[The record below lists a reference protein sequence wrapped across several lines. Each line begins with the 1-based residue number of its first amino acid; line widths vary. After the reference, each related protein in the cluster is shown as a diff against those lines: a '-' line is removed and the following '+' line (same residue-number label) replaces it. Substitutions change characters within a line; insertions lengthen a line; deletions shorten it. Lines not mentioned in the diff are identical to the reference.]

1 MCRCCY
7 LTAASA
13 INHGLHVPLPHL
25 DPSGSHSLKSIL
37 VLGGSSAVGGDA
49 IQLLRL
55 ALPSA
60 KILTTSS
67 AKHHEHLI
75 SLGAT
80 KCFERSTDEDT
91 IKAATPGGL
100 GVDAILDAVG
110 AAASQP
116 TIFAV
121 LNSTGPKLYS
131 QVMTGSD
138 IKPPDGINQTVVFG
152 RQIFGANGGMNAM
165 PGLASLVESGKFKLP
180 VKVEVVGKGL
190 DSIEKGLDKLMK
202 CVSGTKYVVSL

>member
-67 AKHHEHLI
+67 AKHH
-75 SLGAT
+75 
-80 KCFERSTDEDT
+80 ERSTDEDT

-190 DSIEKGLDKLMK
+190 DSIDKLMK